1 MNFALLPEGVVISHP
16 HLVKL
21 IKIVPN
27 NNIRGR
33 SSYVVVARLY
43 DTTEIMIKNCSSLK
57 EAQTLVQ
64 RCTENINIAIS
75 SDNIDEVI
83 SQSIEVSQE
92 HEEEFSTRL
101 QTHTKEAQTD
111 FKGADEK
118 IQPQSVEEDS
128 DEWPMDDGSDDW
140 E

>member
-92 HEEEFSTRL
+92 HVEEFSTRL

-111 FKGADEK
+111 FKGTGEK

>member
-101 QTHTKEAQTD
+101 QTQTKESQTD
-111 FKGADEK
+111 LKGTGEK